1 MVTSLYVFNL
11 IKQILTFYDSSNFVF
26 FFFFNFSKKKT
37 GFYKLSFRFFYFNS
51 ISRIPTPIHRI
62 PTPIPRILTQITRI
76 PFQLHLIPFPFPHIP
91 RIPRHSTQILLI
103 PTPIPPIPRISL
115 IPFPDSLFW
124 LLQIAIYKCL

>member
-26 FFFFNFSKKKT
+26 FFSILVKKKT

-76 PFQLHLIPFPFPHIP
+76 PFQLHLIPFPFPTFPAFLGIP
-91 RIPRHSTQILLI
+91 LRFSSSPPPFLPFPAFPSFRF
-103 PTPIPPIPRISL
+103 PIPYSGFYR
-115 IPFPDSLFW
+115 
-124 LLQIAIYKCL
+124 